1 MQLILVQHGEAV
13 AEAIDSAR
21 PLTERGREDIEQ
33 LATFLGAAGVRVA
46 RIVHSGKLR
55 AKDSAAI
62 LIPAIGADAKVVVME
77 KRLSP
82 SDSPVYLCETANTWH
97 EDTLVVGH
105 QPFMSR
111 LTSRLVLGAEQPV
124 IVDFTPG
131 TAVCLARRPVTRA
144 WFLAWVLAP
153 ELLRSHVTG

>member
-1 MQLILVQHGEAV
+1 MLVILVQHGEAV
-13 AEAIDSAR
+13 AEAIDPAR
-21 PLTERGREDIEQ
+21 PLTERGRQDIEQ
-33 LATFLGAAGVRVA
+33 LANFLGAVGVRVA
-46 RIVHSGKLR
+46 RVVHSGKLR

-62 LIPAIGADAKVVVME
+62 LIPAIAPDAMVEVE

-131 TAVCLARRPVTRA
+131 TAVCLARRPVTKA

-153 ELLRSHVTG
+153 ELLRSHAPA

>member
-1 MQLILVQHGEAV
+1 MRLILVQHGEAV
-13 AEAIDSAR
+13 PEGVDPAR
-21 PLTERGREDIEQ
+21 PLTERGREDVKQ
-33 LATFLGAAGVRVA
+33 LAAFLGGAGVRVA
-46 RIVHSGKLR
+46 RVVHSGKLR
-55 AKDSAAI
+55 AQDSATI
-62 LIPAIGADAKVVVME
+62 LTPAIGADATVVME

-111 LTSRLVLGAEQPV
+111 LTSRLVLGVEQPV

-153 ELLRSHVTG
+153 ELLRRHATA

>member
-13 AEAIDSAR
+13 AEAIDPAR

-46 RIVHSGKLR
+46 RVVHSGKLR
-55 AKDSAAI
+55 AKDSAMI
-62 LIPAIGADAKVVVME
+62 LTPAVGADATVVVE

-124 IVDFTPG
+124 IVDFTPA

-153 ELLRSHVTG
+153 ELLRSHATA

>member
-13 AEAIDSAR
+13 AEAVDPAR

-46 RIVHSGKLR
+46 RVVHSGKLR
-55 AKDSAAI
+55 AKDSAMI
-62 LIPAIGADAKVVVME
+62 LISAVGADATVVVE

-124 IVDFTPG
+124 IVDFTPA

-153 ELLRSHVTG
+153 ELLRSHATA

>member
-13 AEAIDSAR
+13 AEAIDPAR

-46 RIVHSGKLR
+46 RVVHSGKLR
-55 AKDSAAI
+55 AKDSAMI
-62 LIPAIGADAKVVVME
+62 LISAVGADATVVVE

-124 IVDFTPG
+124 IVDFTPA

-153 ELLRSHVTG
+153 ELLRSHATA

>member
-13 AEAIDSAR
+13 AEAVDPAR

-46 RIVHSGKLR
+46 RVVHSGKLR
-55 AKDSAAI
+55 AKDSAMI
-62 LIPAIGADAKVVVME
+62 LTPAVGADATVVVE

-124 IVDFTPG
+124 IVDFTPA

-153 ELLRSHVTG
+153 ELLRSHATA

>member
-13 AEAIDSAR
+13 AEAVDPAR

-46 RIVHSGKLR
+46 RVVHSGKLR
-55 AKDSAAI
+55 PKDSAMI
-62 LIPAIGADAKVVVME
+62 LISAIGADATVVVE

-124 IVDFTPG
+124 IVDFTPA

-153 ELLRSHVTG
+153 ELLRSHATA